1 MLGDNTKGS
10 FLAVMVNRGAVWGV
24 GLCESYSW
32 RREVKN
38 IGSRV
43 ASLIVKGSE
52 GREYWN

>member
-1 MLGDNTKGS
+1 
-10 FLAVMVNRGAVWGV
+10 V